1 VKRATLG
8 LARADTDP
16 NGAYGLVPISWL
28 ADLSMTQPDSSALPA
43 VFPWSMVP
51 AVAGAAED
59 PVRASADPVRAL
71 AVSPSRAGL
80 RRSSTHP
87 GITWKRPGIQMLM
100 LERSIQMLAA
110 ANSIELISDPGVRC
124 LKRWPELFSKE
135 DSQLR

>member
-51 AVAGAAED
+51 AAAGAAED
-59 PVRASADPVRAL
+59 PVHAS

-110 ANSIELISDPGVRC
+110 AILLN
-124 LKRWPELFSKE
+124 
-135 DSQLR
+135 